1 MQYLLRRKKI
11 INIVIAVFFCPV
23 IGFAQLREE
32 LNQEDH
38 DNKRVRFGITLGAN
52 RSHFAFTH
60 HPRFLQTIQN
70 PPLDSITVI
79 ESVNST
85 GVSLAWLVNFRLSN
99 HFDLRTYPVNLT
111 FTERNFLYNLSYPD
125 KPGGEDSITEKK
137 TQSISLS
144 IPVQIKFSSDRINN
158 FKVYMIGG
166 GKVEFDLASNAGAR
180 KAEEQVKLKKLDYA
194 VEVGL
199 GFHFYFPMFVLTPEI
214 KMSWGL
220 GNLHSRDVNLK
231 YSSTIDKINS
241 RSVFFSLTVE

>member
-1 MQYLLRRKKI
+1 MQYLLRRKI
-11 INIVIAVFFCPV
+11 INIGIAVFFCPL
-23 IGFAQLREE
+23 IGFAQLRQEV
-32 LNQEDH
+32 NQEDH
-38 DNKRVRFGITLGAN
+38 DDKRVRFGITLGSN

-60 HPRFLQTIQN
+60 NPSFLNQA
-70 PPLDSITVI
+70 PLDSITVI

-85 GVSLAWLVNFRLSN
+85 GVSLAWLVNIRLGK

-125 KPGGEDSITEKK
+125 IPAGEDFVTEKK

-166 GKVEFDLASNAGAR
+166 GKIEYDLASNAGAR
-180 KAEEQVKLKKLDYA
+180 KAEEQIKLKKFDYGA
-194 VEVGL
+194 EVGL
-199 GFHFYFPMFVLTPEI
+199 GFHFYFPMFVLTPEV
-214 KMSWGL
+214 KMGWGI
-220 GNLHSRDVNLK
+220 GNLHSRDQYLK

>member
-11 INIVIAVFFCPV
+11 IVTGIAVFLFPL
-23 IGFAQLREE
+23 IGFTQLRQEV
-32 LNQEDH
+32 NQEDH
-38 DNKRVRFGITLGAN
+38 DDKRIRFGITLGSN

-60 HPRFLQTIQN
+60 HPVFLNQV
-70 PPLDSITVI
+70 PLDSIAAI

-85 GVSLAWLVNFRLSN
+85 GVSLAWLVNIRLSQ

-111 FTERNFLYNLSYPD
+111 FTERNFLYNLNFPD
-125 KPGGEDSITEKK
+125 GPGGEAAVTEKK

-166 GKVEFDLASNAGAR
+166 GKVEYDLASNAGAR
-180 KAEEQVKLKKLDYA
+180 KAEEQVKLKKFDYA
-194 VEVGL
+194 VEAGL
-199 GFHFYFPMFVLTPEI
+199 GFHFYFPMFVLTPEV
-214 KMSWGL
+214 KMGWGL
-220 GNLHSRDVNLK
+220 GNLHSRDKNLK
-231 YSSTIDKINS
+231 FSSTIDQINS

>member
-1 MQYLLRRKKI
+1 MQYLLRRKI
-11 INIVIAVFFCPV
+11 IHIGIAVFFCPL
-23 IGFAQLREE
+23 IGFAQLRQEV
-32 LNQEDH
+32 NQEDH
-38 DNKRVRFGITLGAN
+38 DDKRVRFGITLGSN

-60 HPRFLQTIQN
+60 NPSFLNQA
-70 PPLDSITVI
+70 PLDSITVI

-85 GVSLAWLVNFRLSN
+85 GVSLAWLVNIRLGK

-125 KPGGEDSITEKK
+125 IPAGEDFVTEKK

-166 GKVEFDLASNAGAR
+166 GKIEYDLASNAGAR
-180 KAEEQVKLKKLDYA
+180 KAEEQIKLKKFDYG

-199 GFHFYFPMFVLTPEI
+199 GFHFYFPMFVLTPEV
-214 KMSWGL
+214 KMGWGI
-220 GNLHSRDVNLK
+220 GNLHSRDQYLK

>member
-11 INIVIAVFFCPV
+11 IAIAVLFFPL
-23 IGFAQLREE
+23 IGFAQLRQEV
-32 LNQEDH
+32 NQEDH
-38 DNKRVRFGITLGAN
+38 DDKRIRFGITLGAN

-60 HPRFLQTIQN
+60 HPVFLNQI
-70 PPLDSITVI
+70 PVDSISVI

-85 GVSLAWLVNFRLSN
+85 GVSLAWLVNIRLGQ

-111 FTERNFLYNLSYPD
+111 FTERNFLYNLNFPD
-125 KPGGEDSITEKK
+125 KPAGEDFITEKK

-144 IPVQIKFSSDRINN
+144 IPVQVKFSSDRINN

-166 GKVEFDLASNAGAR
+166 GKVEYDLASNAGAR
-180 KAEEQVKLKKLDYA
+180 KAEEQVKLKKFDYA

-199 GFHFYFPMFVLTPEI
+199 GFHFYFPMFVLTPEV
-214 KMSWGL
+214 KMGWGL

-231 YSSTIDKINS
+231 YSSTIDQINS

>member
-11 INIVIAVFFCPV
+11 IGIVLTVFFCPV

-32 LNQEDH
+32 VNQEDH
-38 DNKRVRFGITLGAN
+38 DDKRVRFGITLGSN

-60 HPRFLQTIQN
+60 HPKFLNQA
-70 PPLDSITVI
+70 PVDSISVI

-85 GVSLAWLVNFRLSN
+85 GVSLAWLVNFRLGE

-111 FTERNFLYNLSYPD
+111 FTERNFLYNLNFPD
-125 KPGGEDSITEKK
+125 NAAGETSTTEKK

-166 GKVEFDLASNAGAR
+166 GKVEYDLASNAGAR

-194 VEVGL
+194 VEVGV
-199 GFHFYFPMFVLTPEI
+199 GFHFYFPMFVLTPEV
-214 KMSWGL
+214 KMGWGL
-220 GNLHSRDVNLK
+220 GNLHSRDTNLK
-231 YSSTIDKINS
+231 FSSTIDKINS